1 VRQIGHGGMG
11 VVYEAEAVGG
21 SDRFAIKILD
31 REFTR
36 DAAVVAR
43 FAREGRAAS
52 AAASEHI
59 VRVLDGGT
67 EAGCP
72 FLVMELLRGEDLGKR
87 LRRERTLPVGDAVHV
102 VEQVLRGLSAAHRQG
117 VVHRDLKPD
126 NVLLVERDGDASFA
140 KIVDF
145 GMSKIERPAGGTAP
159 VVLTRRG
166 VVLGTPLYMSPE
178 QARAAPDLD
187 ARSDLYSTGA
197 ILFECLAGRP
207 PQVGPTYE
215 QILIAI
221 CTKDAPDVRRFRP
234 DVPRELAALVDK
246 ALARE
251 PDARFQTADAMLEA
265 LAAVPRGRTEAD
277 PRVLRRRATIRMIV
291 AAVVAMLVGAIVT
304 LLAVELVGK

>member
-1 VRQIGHGGMG
+1 MG
-11 VVYEAEAVGG
+11 VVYEAEALSGPE
-21 SDRFAIKILD
+21 RFAIKILD

-36 DAAVVAR
+36 DTSVVAR
-43 FAREGRAAS
+43 FAREGRAAT

-72 FLVMELLRGEDLGKR
+72 YLVMELLQGEDLGKR
-87 LRRERTLPVGDAVHV
+87 LRRQRTLPIDESLHIL
-102 VEQVLRGLSAAHRQG
+102 EQILRGLSAAHRQR

-126 NVLLVERDGDASFA
+126 NVLLVEQGGDPCFA

-187 ARSDLYSTGA
+187 ARSDLYSAGA

-221 CTKDAPDVRRFRP
+221 CTKDAPDVRRYRP
-234 DVPRELAALVDK
+234 EVSRELAAFVAK
-246 ALARE
+246 ALGRE
-251 PDARFQTADAMLEA
+251 PDTRFQTADAMLEA
-265 LAAVPRGRTEAD
+265 LALVARAPAAD
-277 PRVLRRRATIRMIV
+277 PRVLRRRARARMIV
-291 AAVVAMLVGAIVT
+291 AAVVAMLVGALVT
-304 LLAVELVGK
+304 LLAVALVGK